1 MCIGWSL
8 TKYLVFFCVDQKSKT
23 GCHRSVLIQD
33 LVGKWKKYLS
43 KILETILNRNVT
55 LVVIR
60 LFFINRKSKLADITG
75 YCLTIGVWM
84 QIVFSKKKTYTLVWY
99 QTAWTIWAMQDQG
112 EPLVR
117 LIFSIFFTCR
127 IRL

>member
-75 YCLTIGVWM
+75 YCLTIAIWM
-84 QIVFSKKKTYTLVWY
+84 QIVFSKINYILVWS
-99 QTAWTIWAMQDQG
+99 QTVH
-112 EPLVR
+112 EPYERCRAKVSL
-117 LIFSIFFTCR
+117 LSSFNILNFFTCR